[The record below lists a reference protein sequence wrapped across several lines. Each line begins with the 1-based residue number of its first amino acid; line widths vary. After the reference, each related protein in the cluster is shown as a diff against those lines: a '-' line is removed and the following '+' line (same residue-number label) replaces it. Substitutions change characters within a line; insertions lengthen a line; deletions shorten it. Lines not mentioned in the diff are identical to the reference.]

1 MIMVSNSKR
10 KKLYFLLAAILSGL
24 IVGTFFFLNAGKL
37 LTINPGTPQKADA
50 IVVLGGGVGARSVTG
65 LDIYRLGYSQNILLT
80 GVEHMDSQLTD
91 YYLNW
96 RAVFFLEA
104 GVPRENILFDSIS
117 GNSWEEAQN
126 TLRLMKEKGW
136 QTVIVVSDPP
146 HMRRLKSVW
155 AHIFSDSGKKCI
167 LIPSSPTW
175 WDAANWW
182 KNEKSAKFVISEY
195 IKILF
200 YSIAH

>member
-1 MIMVSNSKR
+1 MVSSSKR
-10 KKLYFLLAAILSGL
+10 KKRYFLFAVILSGL
-24 IVGTFFFLNAGKL
+24 TVGTFFFLNAGKL
-37 LTINPGTPQKADA
+37 LTINPGKPQQADA
-50 IVVLGGGVGARSVTG
+50 IIVLGGGVGARSITG
-65 LDIYRLGYSQNILLT
+65 LEIYRLGYSKNILLT
-80 GVEHMDSQLTD
+80 GVEGIESQLIA

-104 GVPRENILFDSIS
+104 GVPKENILFDSIS
-117 GNSWEEAQN
+117 RNSWEEAQN
-126 TLRLMKEKGW
+126 TLKLMKDKSW

-155 AHIFSDSGKKCI
+155 THIFSDSGKKCI

-175 WDAANWW
+175 WNPVNWW
-182 KNEKSAKFVISEY
+182 KNEKSAKFVIAEY